1 MKIIM
6 TRRDQFIN
14 LMMNTVIMVMMVVT
28 MMICNVAQLEELDDD
43 DGERR
48 RRVTMIIWD
57 VAQPEVQQL
66 FCIETRLRR
75 DDATFDDDTND
86 DHNAQ
91 TNIKTN

>member
-1 MKIIM
+1 
-6 TRRDQFIN
+6 
-14 LMMNTVIMVMMVVT
+14 

-48 RRVTMIIWD
+48 RRVTMIICD
-57 VAQPEVQQL
+57 MAQPEVQQL

-75 DDATFDDDTND
+75 DDATVDDNDGHDDTND